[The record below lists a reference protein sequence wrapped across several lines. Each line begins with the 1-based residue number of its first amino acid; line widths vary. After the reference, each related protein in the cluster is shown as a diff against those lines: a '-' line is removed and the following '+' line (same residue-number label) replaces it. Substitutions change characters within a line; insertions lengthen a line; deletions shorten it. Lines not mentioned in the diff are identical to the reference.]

1 MELFSSDYLYISTAE
16 QLSQVKTAISQA
28 RSRFFGIDLET
39 TGLDPY
45 ENQIR
50 LIQVATSNNP
60 VFIFDLFKFQ
70 DLSSLQDIFDN
81 GATKVFHNAKFD
93 LKFLKT
99 AGFVVNGPFFDTM
112 LAYKIVTAGE
122 YKGANLKELC
132 FELLGVEIEKEE
144 QISDW
149 SVPDLTESQ
158 LEYASKDAA
167 ILLPLQRVLME
178 EVMNN
183 MLYQVAK
190 IEFEAIEPTVEIELN
205 GMLIDSSK
213 LETLKTEAETE
224 LKILQSELQSEF
236 QNSDLNLNSPQQVK
250 KALISKGIEVKSTSK
265 SALVPLV
272 GDFPI
277 LGKILRYRKE
287 FKLNTS
293 FLSSLPCHVHPKT
306 GRVHPTLWQM
316 GAVTGRYSCSNPNLQ
331 QIPRESKVRECFI
344 VPPGKKLII
353 ADFSQIELRVVA
365 ELTQDKKML
374 AAFNNGEDLHSL
386 TASLVCQK
394 PISQIS
400 KEERTKAKAINFGLT
415 FGMSVFALK
424 NYTLINYGLEMS
436 WWQAWRFHDR
446 FFEAYPALKEWHQ
459 TEKEKMS
466 SECFTMSG
474 RRRKFPEESW
484 FTVRLNTPV
493 QGTAADIMLISLA
506 FLFEKLKGTETK
518 IIGTIHDEILLEAPE
533 SQAAEAANILEDS
546 MKKGG
551 ETFLKSVPVEVDV
564 KIGMNWGAK

>member
-1 MELFSSDYLYISTAE
+1 MELFSSEFLYVSSAD
-16 QLSQVKTAISQA
+16 QLQHAKTAISQA
-28 RSRFFGIDLET
+28 RFLGIDTET

-50 LIQVATSNNP
+50 LIQVATQNNP
-60 VFIFDLFKFQ
+60 TFVFDLFKFQ

-81 GATKVFHNAKFD
+81 SSTKVFHNAKFD

-99 AGFVVNGPFFDTM
+99 AGFIVNGPFFDTM
-112 LAYKIVTAGE
+112 LAYKIVTAGK
-122 YKGANLKELC
+122 YKGASLKELC

-149 SVPDLTESQ
+149 SALGLTESQ
-158 LEYASKDAA
+158 LEYAAKDAA

-178 EVMNN
+178 EVLNN

-190 IEFEAIEPTVEIELN
+190 LEFEALEPTVEIELN
-205 GMLIDSSK
+205 GMLLDSSK
-213 LETLKTEAETE
+213 LEKLKNEAEAE
-224 LKILQSELQSEF
+224 LETLRSELQTEF
-236 QNSDLNLNSPQQVK
+236 QNLDLNLNSPQQVK
-250 KALISKGIEVKSTSK
+250 EALISKGIEVQSTSK
-265 SALVPLV
+265 AALVPLV
-272 GDFPI
+272 GEFP
-277 LGKILRYRKE
+277 LLSKLLRYRKE
-287 FKLNTS
+287 FKLNSS

-306 GRVHPTLWQM
+306 GRVHPTLWQL

-344 VPPGKKLII
+344 VPSGKKLVI

-365 ELTQDKKML
+365 ELTQDKKMRE
-374 AAFNNGEDLHSL
+374 AFINGEDLHSL

-394 PISQIS
+394 DISQVS
-400 KEERTKAKAINFGLT
+400 AEERTKAKAINFGLT

-446 FFEAYPALKEWHQ
+446 FFEAYSALKEWHQ
-459 TEKEKMS
+459 IEKEKVS
-466 SECFTMSG
+466 TECFTMSG
-474 RRRKFPEESW
+474 RRRSFPEESW
-484 FTVRLNTPV
+484 FTVRLNTPI
-493 QGTAADIMLISLA
+493 QGTAADIMKKSLA
-506 FLFEKLKGTETK
+506 ILFERLKGTETK
-518 IIGTIHDEILLEAPE
+518 IIGTVHDEILLEVPE
-533 SQAAEAANILEDS
+533 NEAEEAATLLEDS

-551 ETFLKSVPVEVDV
+551 EFYLKSVPVEVDV
-564 KIGMNWGAK
+564 KIGKDWGAK